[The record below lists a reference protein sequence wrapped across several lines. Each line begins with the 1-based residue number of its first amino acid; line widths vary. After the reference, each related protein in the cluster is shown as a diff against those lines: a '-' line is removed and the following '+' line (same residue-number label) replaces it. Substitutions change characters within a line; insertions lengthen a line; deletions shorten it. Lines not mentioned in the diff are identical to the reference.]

1 MKRIFKQLA
10 LCGMALVAASQVV
23 LAAPSGFVRSSSL
36 MVDQA
41 EIAGVNDRGDKLIV
55 GRGKAGVALV
65 GLENLRAPY
74 IESEMKLESP
84 VTAVAIQNG
93 KKNLVGLENGNLV
106 VLDLKGKKALKTY
119 NLNKKIV
126 DIAFYNNGKKAVL
139 VGDGQ
144 IILADFAKG
153 LTEGTFSPIV
163 FDLKSVTG
171 TRNTERPD
179 PVRVT
184 ISKERN
190 IAAVSLQA
198 NNSILL
204 IDLKDGSVQKIM
216 PLGTVMHLA
225 DLKRDGHV
233 WLEESF
239 EGHPE
244 PSGLVFSPKGDLLYT
259 ANGGSGKNSPNENGV
274 WSGGRNYTVYDL
286 EKNRLAFDSYDKL
299 EQSAALVGAYLDSQS
314 EIRGIDPSDAA
325 IGFVDSTPVLAI
337 ASRQANGVF
346 FLTLKYPANPF
357 YLSLTASAGRGSAQ
371 VHYLP
376 GREAFVS
383 VDAIDGFL
391 SIYTEVDVRRETGAG
406 Y

>member
-10 LCGMALVAASQVV
+10 LCGIALVAASQVV

-41 EIAGVNDRGDKLIV
+41 EIAAVSGKGDKLLV

-65 GLENLRAPY
+65 GLENLRALY
-74 IESEMKLESP
+74 IESEMKFDSP

-93 KKNLVGLENGNLV
+93 KQNLVGLENGNLL
-106 VLDLKGKKALKTY
+106 VLDLKGKKILKTY

-126 DIAFYNNGKKAVL
+126 DIAFYNNSKKAIL

-144 IILADFAKG
+144 ITLADFSKG
-153 LTEGTFSPIV
+153 LTEGTFSPLA

-171 TRNTERPD
+171 ARNTDRPD

-184 ISKERN
+184 VSNEKN

-198 NNSILL
+198 NNSILF
-204 IDLKDGSVQKIM
+204 IDLKEGSIQKIM

-233 WLEESF
+233 RLEESF
-239 EGHPE
+239 EGRPE
-244 PSGLVFSPKGDLLYT
+244 PSGLALSPKGDFLYT
-259 ANGGSGKNSPNENGV
+259 ANGGSPKNSPSENGV
-274 WSGGRNYTVYDL
+274 WSGGRNYAVYDI
-286 EKNRLAFDSYDKL
+286 EKNRMAFDSFDKL

-337 ASRQANGVF
+337 ATRQANGVF
-346 FLTLKYPANPF
+346 FLTLKNPENPF
-357 YLSLTASAGRGSAQ
+357 YLGLTASAGRGSAQ
-371 VHYLP
+371 VHYLN
-376 GREAFVS
+376 GREAFLS

-391 SIYTEVDVRRETGAG
+391 SIYTEIDVRRETGAG
-406 Y
+406 H